1 MRRAVMSSVL
11 GAALVF
17 AGAVHAVAK
26 PLEHEHYQGTD
37 TWVLEDFCGTDWS
50 VESTFSGNFM
60 LKAPRGDDPT
70 PYFFDKYR
78 WSDVLTDV
86 SDPTRVFTVS
96 GNGLWRDQRITLVEG
111 TTYHFEVHEAGAP
124 VTVRVDGNILVRDR
138 GMIVWEFTVDTKG
151 DADLS
156 NDVFISDEGPT
167 AVHGPHDELFMDD
180 AERCALLDEALG
192 G

>member
-17 AGAVHAVAK
+17 AGAAQAVAK

-37 TWVLEDFCGTDWS
+37 TWVLEDFCGTDWN
-50 VESTFSGNFM
+50 VDSTFGGNFM
-60 LKAPRGDDPT
+60 LKAPRGDNPT

-86 SDPTRVFTVS
+86 SDPDRVFTVS

-124 VTVRVDGNILVRDR
+124 VTVSVDGRILVRDR

-156 NDVFISDEGPT
+156 NDVFVSDEGPT
-167 AVHGPHDELFMDD
+167 TVHGPHDELFMDD